1 MMDRNSVGLVK
12 EQRFTFASIED
23 PMKLESG
30 HTLGPVDIVYETY
43 GEPNED
49 RSNAILILHALSGDA
64 HVAGYHHPNDKQT
77 GWWEEMIGPGKGFD
91 TRKYWVICSNIIGG
105 CKGSTGPSSINPQS
119 GKSYCLDFPVITI
132 RDMVE
137 AQKKLIDHLGIS
149 QLYSLTGGS
158 MGGFQVL
165 EWTLR
170 FPEMTRSAICIASC
184 SRLSAQA
191 LAFNAV
197 GRNAVK
203 SDPGWKKGCYYGT
216 PGPVQGLAIARMIGH
231 ITYLSDL
238 SMDSRFGRRLQS
250 ADQFSYE
257 FATEF
262 AIESYLQHQ
271 GQKFTE
277 RFDAN
282 SYLYITKSMDY
293 FDIARSRG
301 SLDDA
306 FGTAKAKYLFVSYN
320 SDWLFPT
327 EQSREI
333 VRSLKRNKKDVSF
346 IEIDSPYGHDAFLV
360 EHEQLKRII
369 VPFLESVG
377 KKDT

>member
-1 MMDRNSVGLVK
+1 
-12 EQRFTFASIED
+12 
-23 PMKLESG
+23 
-30 HTLGPVDIVYETY
+30 
-43 GEPNED
+43 
-49 RSNAILILHALSGDA
+49 
-64 HVAGYHHPNDKQT
+64 
-77 GWWEEMIGPGKGFD
+77 
-91 TRKYWVICSNIIGG
+91 
-105 CKGSTGPSSINPQS
+105 
-119 GKSYCLDFPVITI
+119 
-132 RDMVE
+132 
-137 AQKKLIDHLGIS
+137 
-149 QLYSLTGGS
+149 

-197 GRNAVK
+197 GRNAIT

-250 ADQFSYE
+250 ADRFSYD

-271 GQKFTE
+271 GQKFIE

-282 SYLYITKSMDY
+282 SYLYITKSTDY
-293 FDIARSRG
+293 FDIARNRG
-301 SLDDA
+301 SLDEA
-306 FGTAKAKYLFVSYN
+306 FASVKSKYLFVSYS
-320 SDWLFPT
+320 SDWLFPS

-377 KKDT
+377 KKDI

>member
-1 MMDRNSVGLVK
+1 MDRNSVGLVK
-12 EQRFTFASIED
+12 EQRFTFASVED

-64 HVAGYHHPNDKQT
+64 HVAGYHHPNDKRV
-77 GWWEEMIGPGKGFD
+77 GWWDEMIGPGKGFD

-105 CKGSTGPSSINPQS
+105 CKGTTGPSSINS
-119 GKSYCLDFPVITI
+119 KTGKSYCLDFPIITI
-132 RDMVE
+132 GDMVE
-137 AQKKLIDHLGIS
+137 AQKKLINHLGIS
-149 QLYSLTGGS
+149 QLYSLAGGS

-197 GRNAVK
+197 GRNAIT
-203 SDPGWKKGCYYGT
+203 SDPGWKEGCYYGT

-250 ADQFSYE
+250 GDRFSYD
-257 FATEF
+257 FTTEF

-271 GQKFTE
+271 GQRFIE

-282 SYLYITKSMDY
+282 SYLYITKAMDY
-293 FDIARSRG
+293 FDIARSYG
-301 SLDDA
+301 NLDEA
-306 FGTAKAKYLFVSYN
+306 FAVVKAKYLFVSYS
-320 SDWLFPT
+320 SDWLFPS

-360 EHEQLKRII
+360 KHEQFKRII

-377 KKDT
+377 NKDI